1 MDPNYPV
8 LDSAATPRSE
18 ASDSDLDGGTPG
30 RGQPGSVGGGTPGR
44 AGSAGAGTPG
54 RAGSVG
60 RRPSSSGSAGGT
72 SVPSRGVR
80 SPSGDAGGG
89 RSRKTGTGG
98 ASPTVLEL
106 EEGEGEVEDDGG
118 DDAGATPSR
127 PGTSLSGAMSPAP
140 KSGKREQGLMGR
152 LGVRGSFLSRRRS
165 STVLSGAD
173 EAAAEGDRAL
183 EGGQQEALTPQEV
196 EDARFWVEQAQKLEA
211 AAAPDGHVV
220 KTLEKQK
227 KALKRDQVRRRVKL
241 SMR

>member
-1 MDPNYPV
+1 M
-8 LDSAATPRSE
+8 
-18 ASDSDLDGGTPG
+18 
-30 RGQPGSVGGGTPGR
+30 
-44 AGSAGAGTPG
+44 
-54 RAGSVG
+54 
-60 RRPSSSGSAGGT
+60 
-72 SVPSRGVR
+72 
-80 SPSGDAGGG
+80 
-89 RSRKTGTGG
+89 
-98 ASPTVLEL
+98 LEL

-127 PGTSLSGAMSPAP
+127 PGTSLSGTMSPAP

-173 EAAAEGDRAL
+173 EAGGDRAL
-183 EGGQQEALTPQEV
+183 KGGQQEALTPQEV

-227 KALKRDQVRRRVKL
+227 KALKKDQVRRRVRL
-241 SMR
+241 SMRKRASGY